1 MILSG
6 ILWENDHS
14 IQEGHH
20 SILACVY
27 TRKYGPPEFSIHY
40 TIIVK
45 TDPMDPIEPVD
56 PTESV
61 PTIPPRVAPTV
72 PPKKEESSSYCGDE
86 KCDSS
91 ESCQSC
97 PLDCGLCS
105 DYSCSSQVCSLPL
118 CQCATT
124 SLPSDNRPQFVSI
137 TWDDAQTPTT
147 FPHVMSVSRSSS
159 VFSPSFLL
167 FIDPRFFWMCS

>member
-1 MILSG
+1 MISSG
-6 ILWENDHS
+6 VLWESDQS
-14 IQEGHH
+14 ILAGHH

-27 TRKYGPPEFSIHY
+27 TRKYGPPEYSIHH
-40 TIIVK
+40 TITVK
-45 TDPMDPIEPVD
+45 TDSVD
-56 PTESV
+56 PLDPTTSV
-61 PTIPPRVAPTV
+61 PTIPPRLAPTV

-91 ESCQSC
+91 ENCQSC

-105 DYSCSSQVCSLPL
+105 EYSCSSQYCSLPL

-124 SLPSDNRPQFVSI
+124 SLPSPNRPQFVSI

-159 VFSPSFLL
+159 VFSPYFLL
-167 FIDPRFFWMCS
+167 CIDP